1 MEFDLSKYPQY
12 LAFAI
17 GLKVAVMENDI
28 SREETYRILRKYPV
42 LNRLGC

>member
-28 SREETYRILRKYPV
+28 SRKISGVESIGVLRHV
-42 LNRLGC
+42 